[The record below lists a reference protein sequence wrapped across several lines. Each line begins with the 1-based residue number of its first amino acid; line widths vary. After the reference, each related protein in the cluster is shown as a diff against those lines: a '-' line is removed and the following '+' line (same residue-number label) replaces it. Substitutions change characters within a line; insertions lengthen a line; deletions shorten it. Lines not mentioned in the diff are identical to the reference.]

1 MRMSPTEEGIK
12 GRVEVELVGAP
23 TDVVWI
29 HAGDNLTVTSAMFE
43 NNVARI
49 ERVSEDL
56 VGLSFSLPLPHHPT
70 LSITYE
76 GKLPSKD
83 GRGAYRQEEK
93 GDWYIFTQFESTDA
107 RRAFPCFDEPGFK
120 TPFTISLQVPEDQ
133 LAFANTPEVS
143 SKRTEPGWKKVTF
156 APSQPLPTYLV
167 AFAVGPFEVVDA
179 GKHGKKQTP
188 IRIIVPKGRSVD
200 AKYAASTTG
209 TILSKLEE
217 YFDMPY
223 PYEKLDHIAVP
234 QKGGAMENPGLITYG
249 NPIILS
255 QGDVRSLKLER
266 AYTSVAAHELGHIW
280 FGDYVTTA
288 WWDDIWLNEAFA
300 TWISA
305 KIQNSLHPDWDTLV
319 NRAESKNT
327 VMLND
332 ALVSARRIRQP
343 IESRHDILN
352 AFDGITY
359 QKGGA
364 VISMMEQWVGVE
376 PFRKAVQGY
385 LQRHAHGNATSQE
398 FLSDMASQ
406 LDDKH
411 AKDFTPTFSSFLDQP
426 GFPVID
432 AKLTCA
438 KDGGATLALTQQRYV
453 PTGST
458 GAEPETWSVPVCASA
473 IEVGKDGTPVETKT
487 CTLLKDKTGEL
498 KLPTDACPAW
508 VNPNAHAAG
517 YYRGFI
523 DDKNEAKLLADRKLT
538 SQERVAAFG
547 DELAFVHN
555 GRLGDDKVLAQLGG
569 LVQEGNRFLV
579 GMSVDYV
586 WSIDENL
593 VSEALRPK
601 LDKLVRA
608 TFLPKAKA
616 LGWTPKEKDDDGT
629 RLLRP
634 QVLALASAHDD
645 TGLAAEARKLTD
657 AWLAD
662 RKAIDRDLMAPVL
675 AAGMRSG
682 DKAHW
687 DKLHDAAKKT
697 NDRQERTALLDAM
710 SRARDPKLAEESLK
724 LALSDEFDR
733 RESIAL
739 VYGVATNPANRQLA
753 WDFVK
758 QHYEALIA
766 PLPWRAGASLINV
779 AGHFCDAEHRK
790 DAETFFADR
799 AQKSPGGPRVVA
811 QVLEGMS
818 LCIAQRPAR
827 EKNVSAFL
835 GKY

>member
-1 MRMSPTEEGIK
+1 MEEGIK
-12 GRVEVELVGAP
+12 GKVEIELVGTP

-29 HAGDNLTVTSAMFE
+29 HAGDNLTITSAMFE
-43 NNVARI
+43 NHAARV

-83 GRGAYRQEEK
+83 GRGAYRQEEN

-120 TPFTISLQVPEDQ
+120 TPFTITMQVPEDQ
-133 LAFANTPEVS
+133 QAFANTPEVA
-143 SKRTEPGWKKVTF
+143 SKKENGWKTVTF

-249 NPIILS
+249 TPIILS
-255 QGDVRSLKLER
+255 AGDVRSVRLER

-305 KIQNSLHPDWDTLV
+305 KIQHAIHPDWDTLA
-319 NRAESKNT
+319 NRAESKSS

-364 VISMMEQWVGVE
+364 VITMMESWVGAE
-376 PFRKAVQGY
+376 PFKKAVHGY
-385 LQRHAHGNATSQE
+385 LQRHSHGNATSQE
-398 FLSDMASQ
+398 FLAEMAAQ
-406 LDDKH
+406 LDAEH
-411 AKDFTPTFSSFLDQP
+411 KDSFAAAFSSFLDQP
-426 GFPVID
+426 GFPVVD
-432 AKLTCA
+432 AKLNCSGPGA
-438 KDGGATLALTQQRYV
+438 ATLSLSQQRYV
-453 PTGST
+453 PTGSS
-458 GAEPETWSVPVCASA
+458 GASPETWIVPVCA
-473 IEVGKDGTPVETKT
+473 EVPDGKETKT
-487 CTLLKDKTGEL
+487 SCGLLRDKTGEL
-498 KLPTDACPAW
+498 KLPTKTCPAW
-508 VNPNAHAAG
+508 VNPNAGNVG
-517 YYRGFI
+517 YYRAFV
-523 DDKNEAKLLADRKLT
+523 DEKNEVALLANKKLT
-538 SQERVAAFG
+538 PQERIGVFG
-547 DELAFVHN
+547 DELAFVRS
-555 GRLGDDKVLAQLGG
+555 GRFSDDKVLAQLGPIA
-569 LVQEGNRFLV
+569 QEGDRFLLGLGV
-579 GMSVDYV
+579 GYA
-586 WSIDENL
+586 WSLEENL
-593 VSEALRPK
+593 VSDANRPK
-601 LDKLVRA
+601 LDKFMRA

-616 LGWTPKEKDDDGT
+616 LGWAPKEKEDDGT
-629 RLLRP
+629 RLLRL
-634 QVLALASAHDD
+634 QLVSIAAVHDEA
-645 TGLAAEARKLTD
+645 GLSAEAKKLTE
-657 AWLAD
+657 AWLSD
-662 RKAIDRDLMAPVL
+662 RKAIDRDLMGPVL
-675 AAGMRSG
+675 AAGMRFS
-682 DKAHW
+682 DRAHW

-697 NDRQERTALLDAM
+697 TDRQERSALLEAM
-710 SRARDPKLAEESLK
+710 SRARDPKLAEENLK

-733 RESIAL
+733 RESISL
-739 VYGVATNPANRQLA
+739 VYGVATYPPHRQLA

-758 QHYEALIA
+758 QHYEELIA
-766 PLPWRAGASLINV
+766 PLPWRAGASLIYV

-790 DAETFFADR
+790 DAEDFFKDR
-799 AQKSPGGPRVVA
+799 AQKSPGGPRTVA
-811 QVLEGMS
+811 QVLEDMS
-818 LCIAQRPAR
+818 LCIAQRPVR
-827 EKNVSAFL
+827 EKNVGTFL
-835 GKY
+835 SKY